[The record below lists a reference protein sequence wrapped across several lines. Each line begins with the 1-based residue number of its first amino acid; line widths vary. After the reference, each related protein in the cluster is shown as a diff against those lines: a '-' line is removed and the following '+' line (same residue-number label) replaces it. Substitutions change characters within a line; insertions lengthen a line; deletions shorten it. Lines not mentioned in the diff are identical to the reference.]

1 MYEDRKKLGIEDDIH
16 YYEYMLRMVI
26 LTYHRTENLPE
37 ELRRAV
43 FVVWADFFDKN
54 FNAFSTENARYK
66 KLERSLREQDY
77 GRYCLFCG
85 LN

>member
-1 MYEDRKKLGIEDDIH
+1 MYEDRMKLGIEDDK
-16 YYEYMLRMVI
+16 YYYDYMLRMVC

-37 ELRRAV
+37 EVRRAV
-43 FVVWADFFDKN
+43 FAVWADFFGRN
-54 FNAFSTENARYK
+54 FNAFSTENVQYK
-66 KLERSLREQDY
+66 KLERSLREHDY